1 MSRPK
6 AGHGEEG
13 QVRAQRKEMTRLNL
27 MNAALSLVGQGN
39 SFTALGIREITREA
53 GVVPTAFYR
62 HFRNTDELGLALVET
77 AGLTLRR
84 MLREARQSGL
94 PTEDI
99 IRLSISTYVSY
110 LRQNEL
116 VFRFITTERSGGS
129 RILRLAIRNEINHFV
144 NELVMDIR
152 SVAVYNNMST
162 QSLQMVGDLVVS
174 TMMSAASD
182 ILDILPGQP
191 LVENEMI
198 ERLVSQLVVV
208 FLGASVWSERP
219 DKGAKSGKS
228 ADAEGT
234 ESQIQNDRQGDTA

>member
-1 MSRPK
+1 MIRPR
-6 AGHGEEG
+6 AAAGEEG
-13 QVRAQRKEMTRLNL
+13 QIRAQRKEMTRLNL

-62 HFRNTDELGLALVET
+62 HFRNTDELGLALVES

-84 MLREARQSGL
+84 MLREARQAGL
-94 PTEDI
+94 PHEDT

-110 LRQNEL
+110 LRQNQL
-116 VFRFITTERSGGS
+116 VFRFITTERAGGS
-129 RILRLAIRNEINHFV
+129 RILRLAIRNELNHFV
-144 NELVMDIR
+144 NELVTDIR

-162 QSLQMVGDLVVS
+162 QNLQMVGDLIVT

-191 LVENEMI
+191 LVETEMV

-219 DKGAKSGKS
+219 DKNDKAVKAEKTGKP
-228 ADAEGT
+228 DDTKAE
-234 ESQIQNDRQGDTA
+234 